1 MSARHR
7 PLAPDDPRM
16 REYTE
21 AQVTALLGELR
32 ERGRPHGILWGSATT
47 HNGTVDG
54 RVLID
59 FGNAPVSTLLNLLHL
74 LHEAGRGGDPW
85 ES

>member
-1 MSARHR
+1 MNARHQ

-16 REYTE
+16 RDYTD

-32 ERGRPHGILWGSATT
+32 ERGRLHGILWGSATT

-74 LHEAGRGGDPW
+74 LREAGRGGDPW